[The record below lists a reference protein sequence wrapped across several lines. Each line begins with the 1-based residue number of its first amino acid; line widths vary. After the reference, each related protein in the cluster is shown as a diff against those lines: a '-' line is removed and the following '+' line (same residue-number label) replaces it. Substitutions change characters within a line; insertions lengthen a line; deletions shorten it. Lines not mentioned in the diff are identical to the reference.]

1 MDTTKNKY
9 YKPTSAEIN
18 EIINSTVPE
27 NTQKATAKWVKI
39 LGNWRHDVGYNYG
52 IETIID
58 KDQLENEMTEFILAN
73 KEYAP
78 SSLITIGGQQNIRK
92 ASREDEEDN
101 FSEDTAGVS
110 IVKNYYITATHVNI
124 N

>member
-1 MDTTKNKY
+1 
-9 YKPTSAEIN
+9 
-18 EIINSTVPE
+18 
-27 NTQKATAKWVKI
+27 
-39 LGNWRHDVGYNYG
+39 
-52 IETIID
+52 
-58 KDQLENEMTEFILAN
+58 MTEFILAN